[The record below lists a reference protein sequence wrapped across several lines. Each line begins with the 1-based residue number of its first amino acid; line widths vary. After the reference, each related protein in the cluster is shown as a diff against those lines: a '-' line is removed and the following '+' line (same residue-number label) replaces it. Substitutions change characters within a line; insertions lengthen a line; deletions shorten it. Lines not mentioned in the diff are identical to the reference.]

1 MRGWEPPT
9 ESAFTRANR
18 FSVET
23 SGPDSKEKR
32 ITQQDRRNAIHTP
45 QTIGAVARK
54 EGWAMQD
61 MDRVE
66 RGFLSV
72 ATLSFLVLVASV
84 VALAMQ

>member
-1 MRGWEPPT
+1 
-9 ESAFTRANR
+9 
-18 FSVET
+18 
-23 SGPDSKEKR
+23 
-32 ITQQDRRNAIHTP
+32 
-45 QTIGAVARK
+45 
-54 EGWAMQD
+54 MQD